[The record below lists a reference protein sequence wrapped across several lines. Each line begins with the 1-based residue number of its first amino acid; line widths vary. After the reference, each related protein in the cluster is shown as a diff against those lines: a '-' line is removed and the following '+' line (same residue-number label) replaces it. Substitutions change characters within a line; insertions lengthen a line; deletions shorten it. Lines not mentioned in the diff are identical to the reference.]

1 MDRTYAIMY
10 MQTTIARSAVETV
23 LVAVRDVLLRLR
35 VAVLFAQTE
44 VDQQDAVAVLA
55 LAEQE
60 ITRLEV
66 TMDDVLRVYVLE
78 MLNLRGEKKMRDQY
92 DER

>member
-1 MDRTYAIMY
+1 M
-10 MQTTIARSAVETV
+10 ETV

-60 ITRLEV
+60 IARLEV

-78 MLNLRGEKKMRDQY
+78 MLNLRGEKVSTTMQVGR
-92 DER
+92 RTI

>member
-1 MDRTYAIMY
+1 M
-10 MQTTIARSAVETV
+10 ETV

-44 VDQQDAVAVLA
+44 VDQQDAVPVLA

-60 ITRLEV
+60 IARLEV

-78 MLNLRGEKKMRDQY
+78 MLNLRGEKVSTTMQVGR
-92 DER
+92 RTI